1 MSKFKTDA
9 QLLKINRRLQD
20 KQWGREQARFQDMIV
35 ERERFMETPDLLNK
49 TKKETYGPA

>member
-20 KQWGREQARFQDMIV
+20 KQRGREQARFQDMIV
-35 ERERFMETPDLLNK
+35 ERERFMEAPDLLNRTNK
-49 TKKETYGPA
+49 DKHAPV